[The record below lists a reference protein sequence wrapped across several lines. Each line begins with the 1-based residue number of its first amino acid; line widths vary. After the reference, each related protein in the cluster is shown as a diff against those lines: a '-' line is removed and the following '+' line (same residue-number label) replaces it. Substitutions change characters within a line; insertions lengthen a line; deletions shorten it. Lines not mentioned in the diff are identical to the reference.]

1 MTYNQPKVHYE
12 RIDHL
17 VTQQNETE
25 ARFLAQFDAGDYTID
40 APMIVENPYLINPL
54 AALVLFTTPAPVRAT
69 VTVKGRDCTTDV
81 SHQFPEATRH
91 ILPVLGLYPARAN
104 RVVITLTSG
113 ETRELSINGGELPPL
128 SAPPRRRVRGVQVP
142 SG

>member
-54 AALVLFTTPAPVRAT
+54 AALVQSTAGGHRA
-69 VTVKGRDCTTDV
+69 
-81 SHQFPEATRH
+81 SA
-91 ILPVLGLYPARAN
+91 ARA
-104 RVVITLTSG
+104 
-113 ETRELSINGGELPPL
+113 
-128 SAPPRRRVRGVQVP
+128 APQVP
-142 SG
+142 AQRGFFKSLLDKLF